1 MKFSYN
7 WLGEMVERLET
18 PPREL
23 ARFITLKTAECE
35 GVEESG
41 GDFIIEVDNKSL
53 THRPDLWG
61 HHGMAR
67 EIAAIFGKR
76 LLDPVKPQEIGGA
89 PAISVQIE
97 DYSLCPR
104 YSALVFENVSV
115 RPSPEWMVRRL
126 ESVGL
131 NAINNIVDVTNFV
144 MAEIA
149 QPMHAF
155 DADKLKGGISVRA
168 ARPGERISALNDETY
183 GLDPSNLVI
192 ADAAGAIALA
202 GVIGGAPSAISES
215 TTRLVLES
223 ANFNASNIRKTSSR
237 LKLRTDASMR
247 FEKAQDPVNTVRG
260 LRRAL
265 ELLEQVSPG
274 IRLAGGLA
282 DAYRPLPAAAP
293 ILLPLDWLDRKLG
306 RAIPAA
312 EVRSILQSLE
322 FGVEEAGPRAFSV
335 SIPSWRATKDISIKD
350 DLVEEIGRM
359 VGYDTIVPVA
369 PLAPA
374 RVPHGNPERD
384 FHHRVREMAAAQ
396 GFTEVKNYS
405 FVSEE
410 MARAFSLDPA
420 AHVEV
425 ANPIAA
431 DQNLLRRSLLP
442 GVWKNIRDNARN
454 FDSFRLFEIGRE
466 IAPQGETPHFA
477 AAIYSKDDGAPG
489 LFELKRLAECLLPGV
504 QTRQANDAR
513 AYEHPSRVADVIH
526 GETRLGRLFEF
537 HPTMVETGRA
547 AVLDLDLALL
557 ERLQPATPRYE
568 PLRRFPSSAFDLS
581 VVAPPRAPIWD
592 VMSEL
597 SLHAG
602 ADLLSIA
609 FLRDF
614 ALSDGRRS
622 LSYRLTVGAPDR
634 TVTSEEVTAIRT
646 RVIDAM
652 RGLGYELRV

>member
-1 MKFSYN
+1 
-7 WLGEMVERLET
+7 
-18 PPREL
+18 
-23 ARFITLKTAECE
+23 
-35 GVEESG
+35 
-41 GDFIIEVDNKSL
+41 
-53 THRPDLWG
+53 
-61 HHGMAR
+61 
-67 EIAAIFGKR
+67 
-76 LLDPVKPQEIGGA
+76 
-89 PAISVQIE
+89 
-97 DYSLCPR
+97 
-104 YSALVFENVSV
+104 
-115 RPSPEWMVRRL
+115 
-126 ESVGL
+126 
-131 NAINNIVDVTNFV
+131 
-144 MAEIA
+144 
-149 QPMHAF
+149 
-155 DADKLKGGISVRA
+155 
-168 ARPGERISALNDETY
+168 
-183 GLDPSNLVI
+183 
-192 ADAAGAIALA
+192 
-202 GVIGGAPSAISES
+202 
-215 TTRLVLES
+215 
-223 ANFNASNIRKTSSR
+223 
-237 LKLRTDASMR
+237 MR
-247 FEKAQDPVNTVRG
+247 FEKAQDPINTVRG
-260 LRRAL
+260 LKRAL

-274 IRLAGGLA
+274 IRLVGGLA
-282 DAYRPLPAAAP
+282 DAYRPLPAPAS
-293 ILLPLDWLDRKLG
+293 IVLPLDWLDRKLG

-322 FGVEEAGPRAFSV
+322 FVVEDAGPRTFSV
-335 SIPSWRATKDISIKD
+335 SVPSWRATKDVSIKD

-420 AHVEV
+420 GHVEV

-442 GVWKNIRDNARN
+442 GIWKNICDNARN

-504 QTRQANDAR
+504 QVRQANNAR
-513 AYEHPSRVADVIH
+513 SYEHPTRIGDVNR

-537 HPTMVETGRA
+537 HPRMVEAGRA

-557 ERLQPATPRYE
+557 ERLQPGTPRYE

-581 VVAPPRAPIWD
+581 VVAQPRAPIGD

-597 SLHAG
+597 SQHAG
-602 ADLLSIA
+602 ADLLSIS

-614 ALSDGRRS
+614 ALPDGRRS
-622 LSYRLTVGAPDR
+622 LSYRLTVGTADR
-634 TVTSEEVTAIRT
+634 TVTSEEVNAIRS
-646 RVIDAM
+646 RVIEAM
-652 RGLGYELRV
+652 RRGGYELRV